1 MSVLEVV
8 LLSVVVAAV
17 GYFIVRWM
25 FRVDEKMEDARRA
38 AAELAVV
45 FSNLGLKETPAF
57 LLDFAVADVSAMAE
71 KLVKLAALFLKGE
84 GAVLVEFE
92 RVFDGLL
99 AVKLTTDAGRAI
111 VAAKLSEATEPSD
124 PKVVKEAPKAGAV

>member
-1 MSVLEVV
+1 MSPLEVV
-8 LLSVVVAAV
+8 LSCVVLAGLSYVV
-17 GYFIVRWM
+17 VRWM

-38 AAELAVV
+38 AAQLAVV

-71 KLVKLAALFLKGE
+71 KLVRLAALFLKGE
-84 GAVLVEFE
+84 SAVLAEFE
-92 RVFDGLL
+92 KVFDALL
-99 AVKLTTDAGRAI
+99 VVKLSTDAGRAI

-124 PKVVKEAPKAGAV
+124 PAVVKDAPKAGAV

>member
-8 LLSVVVAAV
+8 LLSVIVAGLGYYVV
-17 GYFIVRWM
+17 RLM
-25 FRVDEKMEDARRA
+25 FRVDEKLEDAKRSA
-38 AAELAVV
+38 AQVASI
-45 FSNLGLKETPAF
+45 FSGLGLKETPAF
-57 LLDFAVADVSAMAE
+57 LLDFAVGDVSGMAE

-99 AVKLTTDAGRAI
+99 AAKLTTDAGRAI
-111 VAAKLSEATEPSD
+111 VAAKLSEATEPND
-124 PKVVKEAPKAGAV
+124 PRVVKEAPKAEAV

>member
-1 MSVLEVV
+1 MSP
-8 LLSVVVAAV
+8 LSVVLSCVIVAAV
-17 GYFIVRWM
+17 GYFVVRWM
-25 FRVDEKMEDARRA
+25 FRVDEKMEDARRSA
-38 AAELAVV
+38 AQLASV
-45 FSNLGLKETPAF
+45 FSGLGLKETPAF
-57 LLDFAVADVSAMAE
+57 LLDFAVGDVSGMAE

-84 GAVLVEFE
+84 AAVLVEFE

-124 PKVVKEAPKAGAV
+124 PKVVRDAPKAGAV